1 MITSGIE
8 FIWPQMAAEMLENNL
23 KNRKVSQNVVDLFAR
38 DMANGEW
45 ELNGESIKFDKNG
58 RLIDGQH
65 RLLAIIKA
73 GVSVQT
79 FVVRGLNPETI
90 YTQDTGRRR
99 SLKDAFDVEGIKY
112 SNLIPGIIKS
122 HNSLQLSGHNYVRE
136 SESIMNKGARS
147 LTNKEALAIYHQDPE
162 TWDHIAAFTSAVCAH
177 MSLLKTSELGGIYAY
192 LYKNLGYSMPTI
204 EQFFNELT
212 DAKPTSNNTIRLLRK
227 RLLDAK
233 LHPRDTLVPR
243 YRFAIIV
250 RTWNA
255 YINGENLRVLRWDFE
270 TQGIPTFQENKAEV
284 QTLFVNEPVKAKKP
298 AKVKAKV

>member
-1 MITSGIE
+1 MITSEIE
-8 FIWPQMAAEMLENNL
+8 FIWPKKAEEMLENNVQ
-23 KNRKVSQNVVDLFAR
+23 NRKVSQNVVDLFAR
-38 DMANGEW
+38 DMANREW

-79 FVVRGLNPETI
+79 LVVRGLEPKTI

-99 SLKDAFDVEGIKY
+99 TLKDAFDVEGIKY
-112 SNLIPGIIKS
+112 SSIVPSIIRS
-122 HNSLQLSGHNYVRE
+122 HHSLQNYGHNYVGE
-136 SESIMNKGARS
+136 SDGIMKKGARS
-147 LTNKEALAIYHQDPE
+147 LTNKQALALYHQDSN
-162 TWDHIAAFTSAVCAH
+162 TWDHIAAFTYSVCTH
-177 MSLLKTSELGGIYAY
+177 MSILKTSEVGGIYAY
-192 LYKNLGYSMPTI
+192 LYKDLGHSMSTI

-212 DAKPTSNNTIRLLRK
+212 DVTPTSNNTIRLLRK

-255 YINGENLRVLRWDFE
+255 YLNGENLRILRWDFE
-270 TQGIPTFQENKAEV
+270 AQGMPKFQENK
-284 QTLFVNEPVKAKKP
+284 TLVNAFLVDEPVRENEPVKTV
-298 AKVKAKV
+298 AKV

>member
-8 FIWPQMAAEMLENNL
+8 FIWPQKAAEMLENNL
-23 KNRKVSQNVVDLFAR
+23 NNRKVSQNVVDLFAR
-38 DMANGEW
+38 DMANKEW
-45 ELNGESIKFDKNG
+45 ELNGESIKFDRNG

-79 FVVRGLNPETI
+79 FVVRGLSPKTI

-122 HNSLQLSGHNYVRE
+122 HNSLQNSGHNYVGE
-136 SESIMNKGARS
+136 SEGIMNKGARS
-147 LTNKEALAIYHQDPE
+147 LTNKQALSIYHKDPE
-162 TWDHIAAFTSAVCAH
+162 VWDHIAAFTYAVCSH
-177 MSLLKTSELGGIYAY
+177 MSILKTSELGGIYAY
-192 LYKNLGYSMPTI
+192 LYKNLGHQMSTI

-212 DAKPTSNNTIRLLRK
+212 DVKPTENSTIRLLRK

-255 YINGENLRVLRWDFE
+255 FLNGENLRVLRWDFD
-270 TQGIPTFQENKAEV
+270 TQGMPKFQEPKTDV
-284 QTLFVNEPVKAKKP
+284 TTLFVNEPVSVKKP
-298 AKVKAKV
+298 AKAKAKV